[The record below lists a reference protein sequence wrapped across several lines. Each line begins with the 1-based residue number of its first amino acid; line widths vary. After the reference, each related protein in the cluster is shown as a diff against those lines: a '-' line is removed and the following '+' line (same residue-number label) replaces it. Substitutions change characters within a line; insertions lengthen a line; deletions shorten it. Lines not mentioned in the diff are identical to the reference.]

1 VEPHLGRDVFAWRR
15 AGVILRD
22 LLTLC
27 RAHAQENLP
36 AKIEYQSMFKAIIG
50 VFEACTSS
58 LADLRR
64 GISIFAE
71 CSGVG
76 YNNVRPFV
84 TRDLRFALS

>member
-1 VEPHLGRDVFAWRR
+1 
-15 AGVILRD
+15 
-22 LLTLC
+22 
-27 RAHAQENLP
+27 
-36 AKIEYQSMFKAIIG
+36 MFKAIIG

-76 YNNVRPFV
+76 YNNVCPFV
-84 TRDLRFALS
+84 TRDLRVVRSPD

>member
-1 VEPHLGRDVFAWRR
+1 
-15 AGVILRD
+15 
-22 LLTLC
+22 
-27 RAHAQENLP
+27 
-36 AKIEYQSMFKAIIG
+36 MFKAIIG

-64 GISIFAE
+64 GTSIFAE

-84 TRDLRFALS
+84 